1 MDIKF
6 KRNTLAP
13 FDHASASKDISSIG
27 GVSEFEVMRGGV
39 SEDDMSVGGTT
50 SHNM

>member
-6 KRNTLAP
+6 KRNTMGPL
-13 FDHASASKDISSIG
+13 DHATASKDISSIA

-39 SEDDMSVGGTT
+39 SEDDLSVGGTI
-50 SHNM
+50 S